1 MRLINEGFQ
10 LEQQIENILGRYVL
24 SSNFGVGT
32 VVSLEEMG
40 GDGKRFLVIES
51 LNNSVKNFIPIE
63 ETNYY
68 RFAVSENEFDSIAKN
83 FEGETEVPDFDSKKD
98 RINHYK
104 SASGIQDLDHIVKVL
119 CELRAIDS
127 RSSVEEQIY
136 NRLIETVALE
146 HSVVFKTPIDESTKY
161 VQQLMDLN

>member
-1 MRLINEGFQ
+1 M
-10 LEQQIENILGRYVL
+10 ENQTEEYLGRYVL

-32 VVSLEEMG
+32 VLSIEEMG
-40 GDGKRFLVIES
+40 GDGKKFLVIES

-68 RFAVSENEFDSIAKN
+68 RFAVSENEFDTITKS
-83 FEGETEVPDFDSKKD
+83 FEGTTDVPDFDSKKD

-104 SASGIQDLDHIVKVL
+104 TASGIQDLDHIVKVL
-119 CELRAIDS
+119 CELRAIVQ

-146 HSVVFKTPIDESTKY
+146 HSVVFKTPVDESTKY
-161 VQQLMDLN
+161 VQGLMNLN